1 MAIMCRERLT
11 VEERDKL
18 LNFAWLSQKEFARI
32 LEIDQNTVCR
42 RIKRGDY
49 EGLYITI
56 GASRKFDAQKVRKLL
71 GLPKRNDGD

>member
-1 MAIMCRERLT
+1 MAVMCQNRLT

-32 LEIDQNTVCR
+32 MEIDQNTVCR

-49 EGLYITI
+49 KGLYITV
-56 GASRKFDAQKVRKLL
+56 GASRKFDSQKVKKLL
-71 GLPKRNDGD
+71 GLNEREKAI